1 MSTSWRMKIDM
12 SLICLDWLNQQ
23 LGIPILGFLIHVEDY
38 SSLIRTKFCP
48 WCRFILGQSG
58 ETLAKLFG
66 LLTVFSWRDCTR
78 TQWVLLFW
86 LYISAH
92 YKVTNSRFALLQIGP
107 KTNHSWSIW
116 SPSPKS
122 LLECFVKLKKWKSE
136 EITREHCLWSLQNIF
151 NSTTFKKH
159 FQKKKRKS

>member
-107 KTNHSWSIW
+107 KTNHSWLIW

-136 EITREHCLWSLQNIF
+136 AITRGHCLWFLQNTF
-151 NSTTFKKH
+151 KSTTFKNIL
-159 FQKKKRKS
+159 KKWKEIS